1 MNIAMLSGL
10 IIFTV
15 LLVMLL
21 AGAPIAVSLGVSSIL
36 AILPILNTQAT
47 VVTGAQRIFSG
58 ISVFS
63 LLAIPFF
70 ILAGN
75 IMNRGG
81 IAIRLINLA
90 KLVTGRIPGA
100 LAHTNAVANM
110 LFGAISGSGTAAA
123 SAMGSIIG
131 PIEAE
136 EGYDAEFSAAANI
149 ATAPTGLLIP
159 PSNVMITFSLVSG
172 GTSVAALFMAGYIPG
187 ILWGLACMIVIYIF
201 AKKKGYKSTS
211 SFKGKEKLMVIWQA
225 LPSLLM
231 IVIVIG
237 GIIGGI
243 FTATEG
249 SVVAVVYTLI
259 LSLFFYKTIKFKD
272 LPEIFLASAEMTGII
287 VFLIGVSSIMS
298 WVMAFTDIPTL
309 VSNAGGAAARP
320 FETHYNALNEDVKL
334 RISLELYLKRLIVGG
349 LERVYEIGRVFR
361 NEGVDTRH
369 NPEFTLMELYQAYT
383 DYEGMMELTES
394 MFRYLAEKVC
404 GSSVISYN
412 GTVIDMS
419 KPFERITMIDAVK
432 KYSGVDFNTVKTDE
446 EAKAIAREHNV
457 VFEERHKKGDIINLF
472 FEEFC
477 EEKMIQPTFV
487 MDHPVE
493 VSPLTKRKPS
503 NPELVERFEM
513 YIYGREMCNAYSELN
528 DPIDQRE
535 RFKAQEEA
543 FAAGDEEANHT
554 DEDFLNALEIGMPPT
569 GGIGYGIDRLVM
581 LLTDSQAIRDVL
593 LFPTMKT
600 LDPKKAEN
608 KAEKAAVNG
617 SAEDAT
623 VSAPSVQIDLSKVK
637 IEPLFAD
644 DVDFETFSKS
654 DFRVVKIEAC
664 EAVPKS
670 KKLLKFTLNDGTD
683 RKRTILSGIHEY
695 YEPEELV
702 GKTCVAITNLPP
714 RKMMGIDSEGM
725 LISAVYEYDG
735 REGLNLL
742 MLDDSIPAGAKL
754 Y

>member
-1 MNIAMLSGL
+1 MGDIVGIEGEVFKTKTGETSIHAAKVTLLSK
-10 IIFTV
+10 
-15 LLVMLL
+15 
-21 AGAPIAVSLGVSSIL
+21 SLQ
-36 AILPILNTQAT
+36 ILPEKFHGLTNTDIRYR
-47 VVTGAQRIFSG
+47 QRYTD
-58 ISVFS
+58 
-63 LLAIPFF
+63 L
-70 ILAGN
+70 
-75 IMNRGG
+75 IMNQDVKDTFVKRSR
-81 IAIRLINLA
+81 IISAIRRYLD
-90 KLVTGRIPGA
+90 GQG
-100 LAHTNAVANM
+100 
-110 LFGAISGSGTAAA
+110 
-123 SAMGSIIG
+123 
-131 PIEAE
+131 
-136 EGYDAEFSAAANI
+136 
-149 ATAPTGLLIP
+149 
-159 PSNVMITFSLVSG
+159 
-172 GTSVAALFMAGYIPG
+172 
-187 ILWGLACMIVIYIF
+187 
-201 AKKKGYKSTS
+201 
-211 SFKGKEKLMVIWQA
+211 
-225 LPSLLM
+225 
-231 IVIVIG
+231 
-237 GIIGGI
+237 
-243 FTATEG
+243 
-249 SVVAVVYTLI
+249 
-259 LSLFFYKTIKFKD
+259 
-272 LPEIFLASAEMTGII
+272 FLEVETPM
-287 VFLIGVSSIMS
+287 
-298 WVMAFTDIPTL
+298 L

-320 FETHYNALNEDVKL
+320 FETHYNALDEDVKL

-349 LERVYEIGRVFR
+349 MERVFEIGRVFR
-361 NEGVDTRH
+361 NEGLDTRH

-383 DYEGMMELTES
+383 DYYGMMDLTEN
-394 MFRYLAEKVC
+394 MFRYVAQEVC
-404 GSSVISYN
+404 GT
-412 GTVIDMS
+412 TVIPYAEETIDLG
-419 KPFERITMIDAVK
+419 KPFERLTMVDAVK
-432 KYSGVDFNTVKTDE
+432 KYAGVDFDQIPDTAAAKKLADE
-446 EAKAIAREHNV
+446 KGVHY
-457 VFEERHKKGDIINLF
+457 EERHAKGDILNLF
-472 FEEFC
+472 FEEFV
-477 EEKMIQPTFV
+477 EEHLIQPVFI

-493 VSPLTKRKPS
+493 ISPLTKRKPDK
-503 NPELVERFEM
+503 PDYVERFELF
-513 YIYGREMCNAYSELN
+513 IYGREMCNAYSELN

-535 RFKAQEEA
+535 RFKAQEA
-543 FAAGDEEANHT
+543 ALAAGDEEANTT
-554 DEDFLNALEIGMPPT
+554 DEDFMNALEIGMPPT

-581 LLTDSQAIRDVL
+581 LLTNSPAIRDVL

>member
-1 MNIAMLSGL
+1 MAEQKNVQEQDINQLIKVRRDKLKELQENGKDPFQITKYDVTNHSTDIKDDFDAFEGKEVSIAGRMMFKRVMGKASFCNVQDLKGSIQAYVARDEIGEDSYKDFKKYDIGDILGIKGKVFKTKTGEISIHASEVTLLSKSLQILPEKFHGLTDTDTRYRQRYVDLIMNQESKQTFIKRSQ
-10 IIFTV
+10 IIKEIRNF
-15 LLVMLL
+15 L
-21 AGAPIAVSLGVSSIL
+21 AG
-36 AILPILNTQAT
+36 
-47 VVTGAQRIFSG
+47 R
-58 ISVFS
+58 
-63 LLAIPFF
+63 
-70 ILAGN
+70 
-75 IMNRGG
+75 
-81 IAIRLINLA
+81 
-90 KLVTGRIPGA
+90 
-100 LAHTNAVANM
+100 
-110 LFGAISGSGTAAA
+110 
-123 SAMGSIIG
+123 
-131 PIEAE
+131 
-136 EGYDAEFSAAANI
+136 D
-149 ATAPTGLLIP
+149 
-159 PSNVMITFSLVSG
+159 
-172 GTSVAALFMAGYIPG
+172 FMEVETP
-187 ILWGLACMIVIYIF
+187 M
-201 AKKKGYKSTS
+201 
-211 SFKGKEKLMVIWQA
+211 
-225 LPSLLM
+225 
-231 IVIVIG
+231 
-237 GIIGGI
+237 
-243 FTATEG
+243 
-249 SVVAVVYTLI
+249 
-259 LSLFFYKTIKFKD
+259 
-272 LPEIFLASAEMTGII
+272 
-287 VFLIGVSSIMS
+287 
-298 WVMAFTDIPTL
+298 L

-404 GSSVISYN
+404 GTTKITYN
-412 GTVIDMS
+412 GIEIDLG
-419 KPFERITMIDAVK
+419 KPFERLTMNDAIK
-432 KYSGVDFNTVKTDE
+432 KYAGIDFDTVADDE
-446 EAKAIAREHNV
+446 AAKALAREHHIE
-457 VFEERHKKGDIINLF
+457 FEERHTKGDIINLF

-477 EEKMIQPTFV
+477 EKELIQPTFI
-487 MDHPVE
+487 MDHPVAI
-493 VSPLTKRKPS
+493 SPLTKKKPS
-503 NPELVERFEM
+503 DPTKVERFELF
-513 YIYGREMCNAYSELN
+513 INTWEMCNAYSELN

-535 RFKAQEEA
+535 RFAAQDAA
-543 FAAGDEEANHT
+543 FEAGDEEANHT
-554 DEDFLNALEIGMPPT
+554 DEDFLNALSIGMPPT

-581 LLTDSQAIRDVL
+581 LLTNSQAIRDVL

-600 LDPKKAEN
+600 LEPKRAEN